1 MLDTSQ
7 VPPPKPWERV
17 SSLPRGNAEKQI
29 VSQVEKCETGT
40 RGRSSVSTG
49 LIEPAT
55 SQLDV
60 VSSVKS
66 DGAVAV
72 VGPADMGGEG
82 AQTGYD
88 VDSSHRSYS
97 RGLTAVDAY
106 NSNANVW
113 NASHLQRNAEVYGG
127 SHYYTPSR
135 TGNYYGNLGF
145 GTSNPLY
152 ASSYGTYRNGLSLSP
167 YSSSALY
174 FPSSSV
180 GGSSGTSAVPFS
192 YSFLQETAEG
202 LGRVSLLLDLN
213 GCFLDRLCDHS
224 SNLLFR
230 LNSLSASFSQLR
242 TYLSSTVKHRCSRA
256 CEAVSHLKSKCLF
269 PDFQDPFA
277 LAVPGA
283 SSAFLPDSTPV
294 PLEKPPSLLPRFLS
308 RYVCAVLTVESWE
321 KTRNSRA
328 ALLRFLSR
336 RNVVHYAFVE
346 KQNFRGTTREKSAKN
361 PQRPL
366 TQRGRDSRRD
376 ASVRRKE
383 KSAKRESLGGRLGS
397 GEERMLCEPPE
408 KVNNAQ
414 DLDTER
420 QRKRG
425 KEDPDVW
432 ATSLRQ
438 SRDIPTGQDIQDAQ
452 EETRRLW
459 RELKQTILEL
469 RIYGS
474 IFFILFFLLTRR
486 LGSRLAAGT
495 SGRNSF
501 GLLLSTLL
509 TTTLLGAT
517 LRIFSSLKDRRS
529 RRKLKEDFVQR
540 FKRLIQYFS
549 VSKIP
554 MG

>member
-17 SSLPRGNAEKQI
+17 SSVPGGNAEKRI
-29 VSQVEKCETGT
+29 VSQGETCEPGT

-49 LIEPAT
+49 LTEPAS

-72 VGPADMGGEG
+72 AGPADMGGEG
-82 AQTGYD
+82 VQSGYD
-88 VDSSHRSYS
+88 ADSSHRSYS

-106 NSNANVW
+106 NSNASVW

-127 SHYYTPSR
+127 SHYYTPSG

-256 CEAVSHLKSKCLF
+256 CEAVSHLRSKYLF
-269 PDFQDPFA
+269 PDFQDPFP
-277 LAVPGA
+277 LAFPGA
-283 SSAFLPDSTPV
+283 SSALLPDSAPAS
-294 PLEKPPSLLPRFLS
+294 LEKPPSLLPRFLA

-336 RNVVHYAFVE
+336 RNFVHCAFVE
-346 KQNFRGTTREKSAKN
+346 KQKFRVITREKSAKA
-361 PQRPL
+361 PQCSL
-366 TQRGRDSRRD
+366 TRRDRDSRRD
-376 ASVRRKE
+376 ATVRRKE
-383 KSAKRESLGGRLGS
+383 KSTKRDGLGRRLGS
-397 GEERMLCEPPE
+397 GEERTLCEPPA
-408 KVNNAQ
+408 KVNSAP
-414 DLDTER
+414 DLDTDR

-425 KEDPDVW
+425 KEDPEVW
-432 ATSLRQ
+432 ATNPRQ
-438 SRDIPTGQDIQDAQ
+438 SRDISRGQDIHDAQ
-452 EETRRLW
+452 EETRKLW
-459 RELKQTILEL
+459 RELRQTILEL

-501 GLLLSTLL
+501 GLLWSTLL

-517 LRIFSSLKDRRS
+517 LRMFSSLKDKRS
-529 RRKLKEDFVQR
+529 RRKLKEDFLQH
-540 FKRLIQYFS
+540 FKRLTQFFCF
-549 VSKIP
+549 
-554 MG
+554 